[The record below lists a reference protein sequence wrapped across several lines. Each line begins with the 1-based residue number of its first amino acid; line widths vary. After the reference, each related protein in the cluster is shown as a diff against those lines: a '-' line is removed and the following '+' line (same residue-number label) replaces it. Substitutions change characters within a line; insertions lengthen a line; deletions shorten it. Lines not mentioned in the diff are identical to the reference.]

1 MTKKIT
7 ITEDD
12 HGERLDIV
20 LASKLEVSRSQ
31 VQKMIDAKQITVN
44 GKQPK
49 KAGDTMKE
57 GYVIVIDEK
66 KETTKTAKKS
76 HVVNQPIP
84 SRTRSKKALVPKVI
98 SETPDFVVIEKPAG
112 LLVHPTQA
120 EEENTLT
127 DWLLKQYPE
136 IKKVGDDPSVRPG
149 IVHRLD
155 KEASGLMV
163 IARTQKMFDH
173 LKEQFKNR
181 TVNKEY
187 YALVHDRVERDE
199 ATINFPI
206 ARSGNTERMA
216 ARPANE
222 NGLGDDEKDAVTDF
236 IAERHFKNFSLLRIT
251 IHSGRMHQIRVHMLA
266 YNHPIVGDPL
276 YFQKKRRRT
285 FDERLGRLFLHSTL
299 LSFTDLSGQK
309 VSFECALPQ
318 ELRDFL
324 ETLVVV

>member
-98 SETPDFVVIEKPAG
+98 SETPDFVVDPGVARDLSSILSNNEARFPEYPPNNPLHFAGYDVAAKTGTTNDYRDAWTVGYTPTLAVGVWAGNNDNSPMVKEIAGYIVAPMWHAFMEKA
-112 LLVHPTQA
+112 LV
-120 EEENTLT
+120 
-127 DWLLKQYPE
+127 
-136 IKKVGDDPSVRPG
+136 KVPKEFFGEPRGISDTAPG
-149 IVHRLD
+149 ILRGDYIGSDHMPHDILYFVD
-155 KEASGLMV
+155 KNNPQLGGGS
-163 IARTQKMFDH
+163 
-173 LKEQFKNR
+173 
-181 TVNKEY
+181 
-187 YALVHDRVERDE
+187 
-199 ATINFPI
+199 
-206 ARSGNTERMA
+206 
-216 ARPANE
+216 
-222 NGLGDDEKDAVTDF
+222 LGDSQYAYWEYPVT
-236 IAERHFKNFSLLRIT
+236 
-251 IHSGRMHQIRVHMLA
+251 QWLA
-266 YNHPIVGDPL
+266 ANPGY
-276 YFQKKRRRT
+276 T
-285 FDERLGRLFLHSTL
+285 
-299 LSFTDLSGQK
+299 GQ
-309 VSFECALPQ
+309 
-318 ELRDFL
+318 
-324 ETLVVV
+324 